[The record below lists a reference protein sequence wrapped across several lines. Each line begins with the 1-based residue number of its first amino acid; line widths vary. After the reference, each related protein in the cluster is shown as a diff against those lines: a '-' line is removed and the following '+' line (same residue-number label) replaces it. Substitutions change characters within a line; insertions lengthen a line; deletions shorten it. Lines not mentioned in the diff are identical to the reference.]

1 MPTCLSSLKNSTR
14 LDGGVGQL
22 SLRRSRFW
30 EMGKAIEAIEHEDG
44 SRPIGAPVFSL
55 PDCYNKKPGLKM
67 PTLKSVLPAPEP
79 SAAAA
84 PVRAGN
90 TETIARNTLWYGFEI
105 AAGLLTAFAT
115 SIVIARAIGPQRLG
129 YFNYIGWLA
138 NISAAIGCLGIPATT
153 RKYMAEYFGRG
164 EPGISRVIFEASL
177 RLQTTAAGIITA
189 VGLILVLIFSNREYW
204 GSSLFQVASLLPA
217 MLTWIPAQANMAAEN
232 MRANVP
238 SSLVNSLV
246 YVSGVALSLTFGW
259 GLPGIAIGFFLG
271 RSLEVV
277 LRLHNVRKWMRTL
290 PRAPLPESLRG
301 RMRTF
306 SGLSTVLMLLQ
317 VIVWDRSD
325 ILLLKMFSSSIKEI
339 TFYSVAINL
348 TEKVLLIPQ
357 AFGGAIGASIMA
369 QFGRDREALRLL
381 MARAARYMFLC
392 GSPALLGLAL
402 LSRPLVQMLYG
413 HQYLPA
419 IPVLFWA
426 AALAIPKTMLL
437 PALQLLQATE
447 QQRFLVIWGCFCGAV
462 NLVVDLLLIPSHG
475 ALGAAIG
482 NGVGQALGV
491 LGMWTRAATL
501 FQIDLPW
508 RDLARIAASGCA
520 MALVVF
526 GSTLIFNGWRAL
538 AVGMVTGCLVFALML
553 RLFRLLTQQDRLR
566 ILRATAGSARPVQ
579 IFMERIVLAMSG
591 VQKL

>member
-1 MPTCLSSLKNSTR
+1 LERNGLSPNPPKVN
-14 LDGGVGQL
+14 
-22 SLRRSRFW
+22 
-30 EMGKAIEAIEHEDG
+30 
-44 SRPIGAPVFSL
+44 
-55 PDCYNKKPGLKM
+55 M
-67 PTLKSVLPAPEP
+67 PTLKVEP
-79 SAAAA
+79 GNPHFAASATLATG
-84 PVRAGN
+84 GN
-90 TETIARNTLWYGFEI
+90 TETIARNTLWFGFDV
-105 AAGLLTAFAT
+105 AASLLTAVVT

-129 YFNYIGWLA
+129 YFNYLGWLA
-138 NISAAIGCLGIPATT
+138 NISASIGCLGVPATT

-164 EPGISRVIFEASL
+164 EPGISRAIFESSL
-177 RLQTTAAGIITA
+177 RLQFATAGVITS
-189 VGLILVLIFSNREYW
+189 VGLILVLAVSDRGYW

-232 MRANVP
+232 MRANIP
-238 SSLVNSLV
+238 SSLASSLI
-246 YVSGVALSLTFGW
+246 YVSCVALSLTFGW

-271 RSLEVV
+271 RSIEVI
-277 LRLHNVRKWMRTL
+277 LRLHSVRNWMSTL
-290 PRAPLPESLRG
+290 PSSPLPESLRG
-301 RMRTF
+301 RMWNF
-306 SGLSTVLMLLQ
+306 SGFSTVLMLLQ

-325 ILLLKMFSSSIKEI
+325 ILLLKMFSASIKEI

-392 GSPALLGLAL
+392 GLPALAGLAL
-402 LSRPLVQMLYG
+402 LSGPLVQTLYG
-413 HQYLPA
+413 RQYLPV

-447 QQRFLVIWGCFCGAV
+447 QQRFLIIWGCFCGAV
-462 NLVVDLLLIPSHG
+462 NIVIDLLLIPSHG

-491 LGMWTRAATL
+491 MGMWARAATL
-501 FQIDLPW
+501 FQIELPW
-508 RDLARIAASGCA
+508 RDFARIAVSGCG

-538 AVGMVTGCLVFALML
+538 AVGVVAGCLVFALML
-553 RLFRLLTQQDRLR
+553 RLFRLFTQQDRLR
-566 ILRATAGSARPVQ
+566 VLRVTAGSARPVQ
-579 IFMERIVLAMSG
+579 IFMERIVMAMSAPAEG
-591 VQKL
+591 KCD